1 VRTVEDKFSKMKEIL
16 SKVPGTG
23 IVYVSTRKHASEV
36 ADFLKKNKINA
47 DFYHA
52 GLPQETRSQ
61 KQDAWING
69 KTRIIVSTNA
79 FGMGIDKADVR
90 TVVHTDLPE
99 SMEAYYQ
106 EAGRAGRDEKRSFA
120 VLLFNASDKIGV
132 EKKIRQNFPSYE
144 EVLQVY
150 DALGNFFRLAVGA

>member
-1 VRTVEDKFSKMKEIL
+1 GYDFRPPYLRIAECRKILKDVPVMALTATATPRVKDDICEKLAFSNHKIFQASFERKNISYVVRTVEDKFSKMKEIL

-79 FGMGIDKADVR
+79 FGMGIDKPDVR
-90 TVVHTDLPE
+90 TVVH
-99 SMEAYYQ
+99 
-106 EAGRAGRDEKRSFA
+106 
-120 VLLFNASDKIGV
+120 
-132 EKKIRQNFPSYE
+132 
-144 EVLQVY
+144 
-150 DALGNFFRLAVGA
+150 